1 MSDDDLDLPP
11 SENLAKRILALEA
24 VLVDAKKLVSV
35 GDLKWD
41 DVMSDLRLL
50 AVNHILRRQLE
61 SLDAALALA
70 KMGLGHLAVSF
81 VRPALEE
88 MIWLKYLTD
97 LSEEDANKIKILLA
111 MGKNDALRSLMAQRD
126 YVGAETMQD
135 LWYTDS
141 WLNGKEATLTKVK
154 EELKDLSAEFGWDR
168 KSGPTMQWLAEK
180 TDEVE
185 LYKYLHAA
193 SSRAIHFSAGEIMR
207 RGWGAPGGIMTTGP
221 EEFRAHLSN
230 FALYELLELF
240 LQTATSSDQLLEDAG
255 ISSEIPDAESQ
266 ILITAGTLG
275 ELGRVPLV
283 HAAEW
288 NLTPEDPVPKL
299 IDQIRVCSALRNW
312 PRERSEDLSSDSD

>member
-1 MSDDDLDLPP
+1 MVCSCYFSISAEGWETLVMSNDDLNLPP
-11 SENLAKRILALEA
+11 SENLAKRINALEA
-24 VLVDAKKLVSV
+24 VLVDAKGLISV

-88 MIWLKYLTD
+88 MSWLKYLTD
-97 LSEEDANKIKILLA
+97 LSEEDANKILLA
-111 MGKNDALRSLMAQRD
+111 MGNNDGLRSLMAQRD
-126 YVGAETMQD
+126 YVGAEAMRD

-141 WLNGKEATLTKVK
+141 WLDAQEATLTRVK
-154 EELKDLSAEFGWDR
+154 EDLKGLSTEFGWDR
-168 KSGPTMQWLAEK
+168 KSGPTMRWLAKK

-240 LQTATSSDQLLEDAG
+240 LQTVASSDRLLEDAG
-255 ISSEIPDAESQ
+255 ISSEIPEAESQ
-266 ILITAGTLG
+266 ILITAETLG

-288 NLTPEDPVPKL
+288 NLTSEGPLRIPED
-299 IDQIRVCSALRNW
+299 
-312 PRERSEDLSSDSD
+312 SS

>member
-1 MSDDDLDLPP
+1 MSDELDLPP
-11 SENLAKRILALEA
+11 SESLIKRIHALEA

-50 AVNHILRRQLE
+50 AVNNILRRQLE

-70 KMGLGHLAVSF
+70 KTGLGHLAVSF

-88 MIWLKYLTD
+88 MIWLKYLAD
-97 LSEEDANKIKILLA
+97 LSKEDASKVLLA
-111 MGKNDALRSLMAQRD
+111 MGNNDSLRSLMAQRD
-126 YVGAETMQD
+126 YVGAEAMRD
-135 LWYTDS
+135 LWYSDS
-141 WLNGKEATLTKVK
+141 WLLAAEANLISVRND
-154 EELKDLSAEFGWDR
+154 LKDLSTEFGWDR
-168 KSGPTMQWLAEK
+168 RSAPTMEWLAQK
-180 TDEVE
+180 TDTLKE
-185 LYKYLHAA
+185 YKYLYAA

-207 RGWGAPGGIMTTGP
+207 RGWGAPGGILTTDA

-230 FALYELLELF
+230 FALYQLLELF

-255 ISSEIPDAESQ
+255 ISSETPEAESQ
-266 ILITAGTLG
+266 ILITAKTLG

-288 NLTPEDPVPKL
+288 NLTPDGSL
-299 IDQIRVCSALRNW
+299 G
-312 PRERSEDLSSDSD
+312 